1 VSNPRNGVIQLKEG
15 GTTKYS
21 DFSLFKKVI
30 VSKGAEE
37 TFLVS
42 ADVYCQNQNNPF
54 RLHINDL

>member
-1 VSNPRNGVIQLKEG
+1 MMCGIK
-15 GTTKYS
+15 TTKCS
-21 DFSLFKKVI
+21 VKVKDHYRIHCI
-30 VSKGAEE
+30 VYKGAEE

>member
-1 VSNPRNGVIQLKEG
+1 MERP
-15 GTTKYS
+15 S
-21 DFSLFKKVI
+21 DWHSI

-42 ADVYCQNQNNPF
+42 TDVYCQNQNNPF